1 MKQMRLAVLTVL
13 FACAFSFNLT
23 AADLFDLEGGAAPE
37 GAPAEGAPADGTSP
51 ADGGASAEGVPG
63 DTGPAAPEAQTA
75 NLAVSQAAADPK
87 LEKEMRELSVDK
99 KKKIKVVQKREFYKE
114 GRAELAVG
122 VGFIVGDWD
131 DSMTVGA
138 QVAYNIN
145 DLFAIQGHF
154 FYAPI
159 NWERETRK
167 QVNELNAEVSSS
179 NVVMAGGLSVIFTPF
194 YGKLSLLGNF
204 IPKYDLNVSLG
215 GNYYQV
221 LLQKGSR
228 EETGHRFAVNAG
240 FGARFFI
247 TNNFFLSLNLDWY
260 LMGDERFKLG
270 ATTNA
275 KSSYLKT
282 DTLFSVNFG
291 MFLPFAD

>member
-1 MKQMRLAVLTVL
+1 MKQMKLAVLTVFL
-13 FACAFSFNLT
+13 ASVFSLNLG
-23 AADLFDLEGGAAPE
+23 AADLFDLEGGAGAE
-37 GAPAEGAPADGTSP
+37 GAPTDGAPADGAVAP
-51 ADGGASAEGVPG
+51 VEGGVPAEGE
-63 DTGPAAPEAQTA
+63 AAATPETQTA

-114 GRAELAVG
+114 GRVEMGVG

-138 QVAYNIN
+138 QIAYNIN
-145 DLFAIQGHF
+145 DLFAVQGRF

-179 NVVMAGGLSVIFTPF
+179 NAVMAGGLSVVFTPF
-194 YGKLSLLGNF
+194 YGKLSLFGNF

-221 LLQKGSR
+221 LLQKGAR

-240 FGARFFI
+240 FAGRFFI

-282 DTLFSVNFG
+282 DTLFTINFG

>member
-1 MKQMRLAVLTVL
+1 MKQMRLAVLTVFL
-13 FACAFSFNLT
+13 ACALSFSLN

-37 GAPAEGAPADGTSP
+37 GAPAEGAPAEGAAPAEGGAP
-51 ADGGASAEGVPG
+51 ADAAV
-63 DTGPAAPEAQTA
+63 APEAQTA

-114 GRAELAVG
+114 GRVEMGVG

-138 QVAYNIN
+138 QIAYNIN
-145 DLFAIQGHF
+145 DLFAIQAHF

-159 NWERETRK
+159 NWARETRK
-167 QVNELNAEVSSS
+167 QVDELNAEVSSS
-179 NVVMAGGLSVIFTPF
+179 NVVMAGGLSVVFTPF
-194 YGKLSLLGNF
+194 YGKLSLFGNF
-204 IPKYDLNVSLG
+204 IPKYDLNISLG

-221 LLQKGSR
+221 KLEKGSR
-228 EETGHRFAVNAG
+228 SETGHRFAVNAG

-282 DTLFSVNFG
+282 DTLFSINFG